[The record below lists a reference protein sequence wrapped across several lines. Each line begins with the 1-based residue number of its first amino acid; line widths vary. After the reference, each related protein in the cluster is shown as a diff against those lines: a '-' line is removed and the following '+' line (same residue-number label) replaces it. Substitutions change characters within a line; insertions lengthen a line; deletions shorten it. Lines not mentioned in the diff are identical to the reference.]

1 MTIESPS
8 ASPSPN
14 FSDPICSH
22 LPWDTAFWGF
32 RIAKLNCQNLDEP
45 TLAKLESWC
54 ETDQTKCLYLLADGT
69 SAETLHWAQT
79 GGFRFIDLRVELE
92 KKLAPPPSGST
103 SSHPIRRAT
112 SDDRMA
118 LRQLARVAH
127 SDTRF
132 FKDLRF
138 ARSKCEDLYATWI
151 ERDLN
156 QSVIMVSPS
165 GERTNEINGYVSYQI
180 DSQGRGQIGL
190 LAVAA
195 ADQGR
200 GLGKAL
206 ISAACRCLSTNDV
219 TDLRVVTQGT
229 NVAALRL
236 YESLGFRTR
245 DAKVWFHRWFGSQ
258 AT

>member
-1 MTIESPS
+1 MAIESPP
-8 ASPSPN
+8 ASLNPKS
-14 FSDPICSH
+14 SDPICSH
-22 LPWDTAFWGF
+22 LPWDTAFWGC
-32 RIAKLNCQNLDEP
+32 RIAKLNRQNLDEP

-54 ETDQTKCLYLLADGT
+54 AADETRCLYFLADGT

-79 GGFRFIDLRVELE
+79 GGFRFVDLRIELE
-92 KKLAPPPSGST
+92 KKLEAPLSPST
-103 SSHPIRRAT
+103 PSHPIRRAT

-118 LRQLARVAH
+118 LQRLARVAH

-132 FKDLRF
+132 FKDLGF

-165 GERTNEINGYVSYQI
+165 GDRTNEINGYVSYQI

-190 LAVAA
+190 LAVAV

-206 ISAACRCLSTNDV
+206 MSAACRCLSTNDV

-245 DAKVWFHRWFGSQ
+245 DAKVWFHRWFESQ